1 MNYGLY
7 AWAAL
12 MAALAL
18 VYFRGMRS
26 DGLPAKRMAL
36 IALIWVAII
45 SLRDSSGILRWSSCV
60 M

>member
-36 IALIWVAII
+36 IALIWLAII
-45 SLRDSSGILRWSSCV
+45 GGGFLIVRALTGIE
-60 M
+60 